1 MDDDERFNHGKRNFL
16 SQTNLISYYSSD
28 MQQCAL
34 CKFSSHELPFLDK
47 NLANTLESLFAYLDV
62 LVLN

>member
-1 MDDDERFNHGKRNFL
+1 MTKDSITEKEIFSPN
-16 SQTNLISYYSSD
+16 QLISYYSSD